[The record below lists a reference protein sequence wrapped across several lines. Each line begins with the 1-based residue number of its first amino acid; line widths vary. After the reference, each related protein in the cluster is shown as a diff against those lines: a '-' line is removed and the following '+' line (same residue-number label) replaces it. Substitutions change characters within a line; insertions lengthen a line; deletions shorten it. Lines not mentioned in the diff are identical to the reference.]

1 VPADLHCSWAVVF
14 YLFCRRDA
22 RRKWKN
28 GVGAF
33 PFHEFIEVQ
42 NERRDPF
49 FVLPVEAAD
58 AIPSKD
64 EKYGK
69 FLGHDP
75 ESRDFRHVPEFRVL
89 FI

>member
-1 VPADLHCSWAVVF
+1 
-14 YLFCRRDA
+14 LFWHRDA

-28 GVGAF
+28 GVGAS

-49 FVLPVEAAD
+49 FALPVEAAD
-58 AIPSKD
+58 AILSKD

-75 ESRDFRHVPEFRVL
+75 ESRDSRHVPEFCAL